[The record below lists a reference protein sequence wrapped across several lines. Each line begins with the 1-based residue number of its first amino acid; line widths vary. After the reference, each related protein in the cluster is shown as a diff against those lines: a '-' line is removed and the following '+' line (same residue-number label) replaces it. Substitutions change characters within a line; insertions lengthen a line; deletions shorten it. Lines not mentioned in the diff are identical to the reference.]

1 MNMEA
6 PDRAALIEAVAA
18 EVLKRL
24 RQAGEAGTAAS
35 RKQAVLLAAEPVPA
49 LESVLQPHYDVR
61 YYDETLR
68 DCDLLLI
75 PKTCIQLLSNLAHG
89 ISAGPRER
97 FVLTMLLKGRKVVL
111 LEEGLAY
118 RKYKPT
124 APVLLYKLYDGM
136 VDKLRGC
143 GIRVVKQTE
152 LPAACLEDGA
162 AGAEILS
169 PKGNETACSEAEVLS
184 QPKALTGKVITE
196 AELKKCRL
204 QNKTEIVIDRR
215 AIITPL
221 AQDYMR
227 TQQMR
232 VHRR

>member
-6 PDRAALIEAVAA
+6 PDRAALLEAVTA

-24 RQAGEAGTAAS
+24 RQAGEAEPIAS
-35 RKQAVLLAAEPVPA
+35 RKQAVLLAAEPASA
-49 LESVLQPHYDVR
+49 LESVLHPHYDVH
-61 YYDETLR
+61 YYEETLR

-75 PKTCIQLLSNLAHG
+75 PKTCIQLLSNLANG

-136 VDKLRGC
+136 VDKLRGY

-152 LPAACLEDGA
+152 LPSACLENGGT
-162 AGAEILS
+162 AGVHQAER
-169 PKGNETACSEAEVLS
+169 EAEYVDVLP
-184 QPKALTGKVITE
+184 QPEALLGKVITE

-204 QNKTEIVIDRR
+204 QNRTEIVIDRH

-227 TQQMR
+227 TQQLR

>member
-24 RQAGEAGTAAS
+24 RQAGEAEPIAS
-35 RKQAVLLAAEPVPA
+35 KKQAVLLAAEPAPE
-49 LESVLQPHYDVR
+49 LESVLQPHYDVC
-61 YYDETLR
+61 YYDESLR

-75 PKTCIQLLSNLAHG
+75 PKTCIQLLSNMAHG
-89 ISAGPRER
+89 ITAGPRER

-111 LEEGLAY
+111 LEDGLAY

-136 VDKLRGC
+136 VDKLRGY

-152 LPAACLEDGA
+152 LPLACPEEGA
-162 AGAEILS
+162 AVIPQAERGAAYADS
-169 PKGNETACSEAEVLS
+169 DAPS
-184 QPKALTGKVITE
+184 QPEALHGKVITE

-204 QNKTEIVIDRR
+204 QNRTEIVIDRH

>member
-24 RQAGEAGTAAS
+24 RQAGEAEPIAS
-35 RKQAVLLAAEPVPA
+35 KKQAVLLAAEPAPA
-49 LESVLQPHYDVR
+49 LESVLHPHYDVC
-61 YYDETLR
+61 YYDESLR

-89 ISAGPRER
+89 ISAGQRER

-111 LEEGLAY
+111 LEDGLAY

-136 VDKLRGC
+136 VDKLRGY
-143 GIRVVKQTE
+143 GIRVVKETE
-152 LPAACLEDGA
+152 LPLACLEDGGA
-162 AGAEILS
+162 AVIPQAERGA
-169 PKGNETACSEAEVLS
+169 AYADFDALS
-184 QPKALTGKVITE
+184 QPEALHGKVITE

-204 QNKTEIVIDRR
+204 QNRTEIVIDRH

>member
-24 RQAGEAGTAAS
+24 RQASEAEPIAS
-35 RKQAVLLAAEPVPA
+35 KKQAVLLAAEPAPA
-49 LESVLQPHYDVR
+49 LESVLQPHYDVC
-61 YYDETLR
+61 YYDESLR

-75 PKTCIQLLSNLAHG
+75 PKTCIQLLSNLANG

-97 FVLTMLLKGRKVVL
+97 FVLTLLLKGRKVVL
-111 LEEGLAY
+111 LEDGLAY

-136 VDKLRGC
+136 VDKLRSY
-143 GIRVVKQTE
+143 GIHVVKQTE
-152 LPAACLEDGA
+152 LPLACLEDGGA
-162 AGAEILS
+162 AIVPQADRGAAYADS
-169 PKGNETACSEAEVLS
+169 DAPS
-184 QPKALTGKVITE
+184 QLESLHGKVITE

-204 QNKTEIVIDRR
+204 QNRTEIVIDRH